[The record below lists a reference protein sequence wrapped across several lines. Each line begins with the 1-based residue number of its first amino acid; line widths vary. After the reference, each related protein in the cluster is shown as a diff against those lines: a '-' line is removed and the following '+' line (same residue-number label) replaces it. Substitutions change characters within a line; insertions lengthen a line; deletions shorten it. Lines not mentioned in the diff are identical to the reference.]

1 MKTFIIIILSLGL
14 LSSCGYKVLD
24 KSNLANFNII
34 EFNSTGDNK
43 INFFIKNKLK
53 NKITNSKEE
62 NEIIIDLQTVKT
74 KNIKEKNINN
84 QITKYE
90 IIIVS
95 TVKVNFINKNVS
107 EIIQISSNGNYDV
120 VSNQAET
127 INNQDNLEK
136 FLAGKISEN
145 ILSKLIILIN
155 DLYKL

>member
-1 MKTFIIIILSLGL
+1 MKMKTFLIIILSLGL

-90 IIIVS
+90 IIVVS
-95 TVKVNFINKNVS
+95 TIKVNFINKNIS
-107 EIIQISSNGNYDV
+107 EIIQISSSGNYDV
-120 VSNQAET
+120 VSNQAKT

-136 FLAGKISEN
+136 FLAEKISDD

-155 DLYKL
+155 DL

>member
-1 MKTFIIIILSLGL
+1 MKTFLIIILSLGL

-74 KNIKEKNINN
+74 KNIKDKNINN

-90 IIIVS
+90 ITVVS
-95 TVKVNFINKNVS
+95 TIKVNFINKNIS
-107 EIIQISSNGNYDV
+107 EIIQISSSGNYDV
-120 VSNQAET
+120 VSSQTKT

-136 FLAGKISEN
+136 FLAEKISDD

-155 DLYKL
+155 DL

>member
-1 MKTFIIIILSLGL
+1 MKMKTFLIIILSLGL

-24 KSNLANFNII
+24 KSSLANFNII

-74 KNIKEKNINN
+74 KNIKDKNINN

-90 IIIVS
+90 ITVVS
-95 TVKVNFINKNVS
+95 TIKVNFINKNIS
-107 EIIQISSNGNYDV
+107 EIIQISSSGNYDV
-120 VSNQAET
+120 VSSQTKT

-136 FLAGKISEN
+136 FLAEKISEK
-145 ILSKLIILIN
+145 ILNKLIILIN
-155 DLYKL
+155 DL

>member
-1 MKTFIIIILSLGL
+1 MKMKTFLIIILSLGL

-74 KNIKEKNINN
+74 KNIKDKNIKN

-90 IIIVS
+90 ITVVS
-95 TVKVNFINKNVS
+95 TIEVNFINKNIS
-107 EIIQISSNGNYDV
+107 EIIQVSSSGNYDV
-120 VSNQAET
+120 VSSQAKT

-136 FLAGKISEN
+136 FLAEKISEK
-145 ILSKLIILIN
+145 ILNKLIILIN
-155 DLYKL
+155 DL

>member
-1 MKTFIIIILSLGL
+1 MKTFLIIILSLGL

-74 KNIKEKNINN
+74 KNIKDKN
-84 QITKYE
+84 
-90 IIIVS
+90 
-95 TVKVNFINKNVS
+95 
-107 EIIQISSNGNYDV
+107 
-120 VSNQAET
+120 

-136 FLAGKISEN
+136 FLAEKISEK
-145 ILSKLIILIN
+145 ILNKLIILIN
-155 DLYKL
+155 DL

>member
-1 MKTFIIIILSLGL
+1 MKTFLIIILSLGL

-74 KNIKEKNINN
+74 KNIKDKNINN

-90 IIIVS
+90 ITVVS
-95 TVKVNFINKNVS
+95 TIKVNFINKNIS
-107 EIIQISSNGNYDV
+107 EIIQISSSGNYDV
-120 VSNQAET
+120 VSSQTKT

-136 FLAGKISEN
+136 FLAEKVSEKILN
-145 ILSKLIILIN
+145 KLVILIN
-155 DLYKL
+155 DL

>member
-1 MKTFIIIILSLGL
+1 MKMKTFLIIILSLGL

-24 KSNLANFNII
+24 KSSLANFNII

-62 NEIIIDLQTVKT
+62 NEIIIDLKTIKT

-107 EIIQISSNGNYDV
+107 EIIQISSNGDYDV

-136 FLAGKISEN
+136 FLAEKISEN

-155 DLYKL
+155 DL

>member
-1 MKTFIIIILSLGL
+1 MKILLVIILSLGL

-74 KNIKEKNINN
+74 KNIKDKNINN

-90 IIIVS
+90 ITVVS
-95 TVKVNFINKNVS
+95 TIKVNFINKNIS
-107 EIIQISSNGNYDV
+107 EIIQISSSGNYDV
-120 VSNQAET
+120 VSSQTKT

-136 FLAGKISEN
+136 FLAEKISEK
-145 ILSKLIILIN
+145 ILNKLIILIN
-155 DLYKL
+155 DL

>member
-1 MKTFIIIILSLGL
+1 MKMKIFFVIILSLGL

-24 KSNLANFNII
+24 KSSLANFNIV
-34 EFNSTGDNK
+34 ELNSTGDNK

-90 IIIVS
+90 IIVVS
-95 TVKVNFINKNVS
+95 TIKVNFINKNIS
-107 EIIQISSNGNYDV
+107 EIIQISSSGNYDV
-120 VSNQAET
+120 VSNQAKT

-136 FLAGKISEN
+136 FLAEKVSEKILN
-145 ILSKLIILIN
+145 KLIILIN
-155 DLYKL
+155 DL

>member
-1 MKTFIIIILSLGL
+1 MKMKTFLIIILSLGL

-24 KSNLANFNII
+24 KSSLANFNII

-74 KNIKEKNINN
+74 KNIKDKNINN

-90 IIIVS
+90 ITVVS
-95 TVKVNFINKNVS
+95 TIKVNFINKNIS
-107 EIIQISSNGNYDV
+107 EIIQISSSGNYDV
-120 VSNQAET
+120 VSSQTKT

-136 FLAGKISEN
+136 FLAEKISEK
-145 ILSKLIILIN
+145 ILNKLTVLIN
-155 DLYKL
+155 DL

>member
-1 MKTFIIIILSLGL
+1 MKMKTFLIIILSLGL

-24 KSNLANFNII
+24 KSSLANFNII

-53 NKITNSKEE
+53 NKITNSKKE

-90 IIIVS
+90 IIVVS
-95 TVKVNFINKNVS
+95 TIKVNFINKNIS
-107 EIIQISSNGNYDV
+107 EIIQISSSGNYDI
-120 VSNQAET
+120 VSNQAKT

-136 FLAGKISEN
+136 FLAEKISEK
-145 ILSKLIILIN
+145 ILNKLIILIN
-155 DLYKL
+155 DL

>member
-1 MKTFIIIILSLGL
+1 MKMKTFLIIILSLGL

-62 NEIIIDLQTVKT
+62 NEIIIDLKTIKT

-107 EIIQISSNGNYDV
+107 EIIQISSNGDYDV

-136 FLAGKISEN
+136 FLAEKISEN
-145 ILSKLIILIN
+145 ILSRLIILIN
-155 DLYKL
+155 DL

>member
-1 MKTFIIIILSLGL
+1 MKMKTFLIIILSLGL

-24 KSNLANFNII
+24 KSSLANFNII

-62 NEIIIDLQTVKT
+62 NEIIIDLKTIKT

-136 FLAGKISEN
+136 FLAEKISEN
-145 ILSKLIILIN
+145 ILSRLIILIN
-155 DLYKL
+155 DL

>member
-1 MKTFIIIILSLGL
+1 MKMKTFLIIILSLGL

-24 KSNLANFNII
+24 KSSLANFNII

-74 KNIKEKNINN
+74 KNIKDKNINN

-90 IIIVS
+90 ITVVS
-95 TVKVNFINKNVS
+95 TIKVNFINKNIS
-107 EIIQISSNGNYDV
+107 EIIQISSSGNYDI
-120 VSNQAET
+120 VSSQAKT

-136 FLAGKISEN
+136 FLAEKISEK
-145 ILSKLIILIN
+145 ILNKLTVFIN
-155 DLYKL
+155 DL

>member
-1 MKTFIIIILSLGL
+1 MKIKTFLILILSLGL

-24 KSNLANFNII
+24 KSSLAKFNIV
-34 EFNSTGDNK
+34 ELNSTGDNK
-43 INFFIKNKLK
+43 INFLIKNQLR

-62 NEIIIDLQTVKT
+62 NEIIIDLKTVKT

-107 EIIQISSNGNYDV
+107 EIIQISSNGDYDV

-136 FLAGKISEN
+136 FLAEKISEN
-145 ILSKLIILIN
+145 ILSRLIILIN
-155 DLYKL
+155 DL

>member
-1 MKTFIIIILSLGL
+1 MKMKTFLIIILSLGL

-24 KSNLANFNII
+24 KSSLANFNII

-74 KNIKEKNINN
+74 KNIKDKNINN

-90 IIIVS
+90 IIVVS
-95 TVKVNFINKNVS
+95 TIKVNFINKNIS
-107 EIIQISSNGNYDV
+107 EIIQISSSGNYDV
-120 VSNQAET
+120 VSNQAKT

-136 FLAGKISEN
+136 FLAEKVSEKILN
-145 ILSKLIILIN
+145 KLVILIN
-155 DLYKL
+155 DL

>member
-1 MKTFIIIILSLGL
+1 MKTFLIIILSLGL

-24 KSNLANFNII
+24 KSSLANFNII

-74 KNIKEKNINN
+74 KNIKDKNINN

-90 IIIVS
+90 ITVVS
-95 TVKVNFINKNVS
+95 TIKVNFINKNIS
-107 EIIQISSNGNYDV
+107 EIIQISSSGNYDI
-120 VSNQAET
+120 VSSQAKT

-136 FLAGKISEN
+136 FLAEKISEK
-145 ILSKLIILIN
+145 ILNKLIILIN
-155 DLYKL
+155 DL

>member
-1 MKTFIIIILSLGL
+1 MKMKIFFVIILSLGL

-24 KSNLANFNII
+24 KSSLANFNIV
-34 EFNSTGDNK
+34 ELNSTGDNK

-74 KNIKEKNINN
+74 KNIKEKNINS

-90 IIIVS
+90 IIVVS
-95 TVKVNFINKNVS
+95 TIKVNFINKNIS
-107 EIIQISSNGNYDV
+107 EIIQISSSGNYDV
-120 VSNQAET
+120 VSNQAKT

-136 FLAGKISEN
+136 FLAEKVSEKILN
-145 ILSKLIILIN
+145 KLVILIN
-155 DLYKL
+155 DL

>member
-1 MKTFIIIILSLGL
+1 MKTFLIIILSLGL

-24 KSNLANFNII
+24 KSSLANFNII

-74 KNIKEKNINN
+74 KNIKDKNINN

-90 IIIVS
+90 ITIVS
-95 TVKVNFINKNVS
+95 TIKVNFINKNIS
-107 EIIQISSNGNYDV
+107 EIIQISSSGNYDI
-120 VSNQAET
+120 VSSQAKT

-136 FLAGKISEN
+136 FLAEKISEK
-145 ILSKLIILIN
+145 ILNKLIILIN
-155 DLYKL
+155 DL

>member
-1 MKTFIIIILSLGL
+1 MKMKTFLIIILSLGL

-24 KSNLANFNII
+24 KSSLANFNII

-74 KNIKEKNINN
+74 KNIKDKNINN

-90 IIIVS
+90 ITVVS
-95 TVKVNFINKNVS
+95 TIKVNFINKNIS
-107 EIIQISSNGNYDV
+107 EIIQISSSGNYDV
-120 VSNQAET
+120 VSNQAKT

-136 FLAGKISEN
+136 FLAEKVSEKILN
-145 ILSKLIILIN
+145 KLVILIN
-155 DLYKL
+155 DL

>member
-1 MKTFIIIILSLGL
+1 MKMKTFLIIILSLGL

-24 KSNLANFNII
+24 KSSLANFNIV

-90 IIIVS
+90 IIVVS
-95 TVKVNFINKNVS
+95 TIKVNFINKNIS
-107 EIIQISSNGNYDV
+107 EIIQISSSGNYDI
-120 VSNQAET
+120 VSNQAKT

-136 FLAGKISEN
+136 FLAEKISEK
-145 ILSKLIILIN
+145 ILNKLIILIN
-155 DLYKL
+155 DL

>member
-1 MKTFIIIILSLGL
+1 MKMKTFLIIILSLGL

-24 KSNLANFNII
+24 KSNLANFNIV
-34 EFNSTGDNK
+34 ELNSTGDNK

-90 IIIVS
+90 IIVVS
-95 TVKVNFINKNVS
+95 TIKVNFINKNIS
-107 EIIQISSNGNYDV
+107 EIIQISSSGNYDI
-120 VSNQAET
+120 VSNQAKT

-136 FLAGKISEN
+136 FLAEKISEK
-145 ILSKLIILIN
+145 ILNKLIILIN
-155 DLYKL
+155 DL

>member
-1 MKTFIIIILSLGL
+1 MKMKTFLIIILSLGL

-24 KSNLANFNII
+24 KSSLANFNII

-74 KNIKEKNINN
+74 KNIKDKNINN

-90 IIIVS
+90 ITVVS
-95 TVKVNFINKNVS
+95 TIKVNFINKNIS
-107 EIIQISSNGNYDV
+107 EIIQISSSGNYDI
-120 VSNQAET
+120 VSSQAKT

-136 FLAGKISEN
+136 FLAEKISEK
-145 ILSKLIILIN
+145 ILNKLIILIN
-155 DLYKL
+155 DL

>member
-1 MKTFIIIILSLGL
+1 MKMKTFLIIILSLGL

-24 KSNLANFNII
+24 KSSLANFNII

-43 INFFIKNKLK
+43 INFFIKNKLR

-74 KNIKEKNINN
+74 KNIKDKNIKN

-90 IIIVS
+90 ITVVS
-95 TVKVNFINKNVS
+95 TIEVNFINKNIS
-107 EIIQISSNGNYDV
+107 EIIQVSSSGNYDV
-120 VSNQAET
+120 VSSQAKT

-136 FLAGKISEN
+136 FLAEKISDD

-155 DLYKL
+155 DL

>member
-1 MKTFIIIILSLGL
+1 MKMKTFLIIILSLGL

-24 KSNLANFNII
+24 KSNLANFNIV
-34 EFNSTGDNK
+34 ELNSTGDNK
-43 INFFIKNKLK
+43 INFLIKNQLR

-62 NEIIIDLQTVKT
+62 NEIIIDLKTIKT

-90 IIIVS
+90 IIIDS

-107 EIIQISSNGNYDV
+107 EIIQISSNGDYDV

-136 FLAGKISEN
+136 FLAEKISEN

-155 DLYKL
+155 DL

>member
-1 MKTFIIIILSLGL
+1 MPLK
-14 LSSCGYKVLD
+14 
-24 KSNLANFNII
+24 NII

-74 KNIKEKNINN
+74 KNIKDKNINN

-90 IIIVS
+90 ITIVS
-95 TVKVNFINKNVS
+95 TIKVNFINKNIS
-107 EIIQISSNGNYDV
+107 EIIQISSSGNYDI
-120 VSNQAET
+120 VSSQAKT

-136 FLAGKISEN
+136 FLAEKISEK
-145 ILSKLIILIN
+145 ILNKLTVLIN
-155 DLYKL
+155 DL